1 MATEETQSHKFKAEV
16 SQVLSLVINSL
27 YSHKEI
33 FLRELISNAADAL
46 DKLRFQAI
54 TKPALLGDDP
64 ELAIRIIP
72 DEEAGTLTVWDN
84 GIGMTSTE
92 LKKNLG
98 TIAHSGSQA
107 FLEKMQAA
115 AKQSDELSLIGQFGV
130 GFYSAFLVADRVEV
144 VTRAA
149 GKKDALRWASDGNE
163 SYEIGAAERENR
175 GTSVILHFKDE
186 HKEFLGEWRLRTLI
200 KQYSDYISHPIQL
213 PARPAGEDEAPPA
226 EPFETINQAAALWQ
240 RPASEIT
247 DEQYDEFY
255 KHLTHDWEP
264 PLGRTH
270 FQIEGMQLFTGL
282 LFVPKRPPFGLFQ
295 AENKHGVRLHVKRVF
310 IMDECEDLLPKWLR
324 FMRGVIDSDDLPL
337 NVSRELLQDS
347 RLVQAMRKQVV
358 KKSLDLIADIATN
371 KPEDYKT
378 LWEQYGAILK
388 EGLHFEPKQKDRLI
402 GLLRFQSSK
411 AEGLT
416 SLREYVDRMPE
427 DQPAIYYAIG
437 HSLRQLE
444 SSPHLEVLKKQGW
457 EVIYMVDTIDQWAV
471 GALDEFED
479 RKLVSAMTADLDLD
493 GEKKEKEED
502 AEESEAQFVA
512 LRADIEKV
520 LAEQVAEVRLS
531 NRLASSPACL
541 VIPEGGMATHIEMLL
556 RANGQDVA
564 KTKRIF
570 EINPEHSLISGLEKV
585 RSASPESDEFKE
597 WVELLYDQAVLAEG
611 MPLEDP
617 SRLATRM
624 TRLMESAMGA
634 TS

>member
-1 MATEETQSHKFKAEV
+1 MATAETQSHKFKAEV

-64 ELAIRIIP
+64 ELAIRIIA

-84 GIGMTSTE
+84 GIGMTSAE

-130 GFYSAFLVADRVEV
+130 GFYSSFLVADRVEV

-149 GKKDALRWASDGNE
+149 GKKEALRWSSDGTE
-163 SYEIGAAERENR
+163 SYEVGPAERENR

-213 PARPAGEDEAPPA
+213 PARPVGEDETPPE
-226 EPFETINQAAALWQ
+226 EPFETVNQAAALWQ
-240 RPASEIT
+240 RPASEIS
-247 DEQYDEFY
+247 DDQYDEFY

-270 FQIEGMQLFTGL
+270 FKIEGTQLFTGL

-358 KKSLDLIADIATN
+358 KKSLDLIADIAAN
-371 KPEDYKT
+371 HPEDYKT

-402 GLLRFQSSK
+402 NLLRFESSK
-411 AEGLT
+411 ADGPT

-457 EVIYMVDTIDQWAV
+457 EVIYMTDTIDQWAV

-493 GEKKEKEED
+493 GDKKEDKEED
-502 AEESEAQFVA
+502 KSEAA
-512 LRADIEKV
+512 LQDLRSGIEKV
-520 LAEQVAEVRLS
+520 LAEQIAEVRIS

-556 RANGQDVA
+556 RANGQEVA

-570 EINPEHSLISGLEKV
+570 EINPEHTLISGLEKV
-585 RSASPESDEFKE
+585 RSASPESEEFRE

-617 SRLATRM
+617 SRLASRM